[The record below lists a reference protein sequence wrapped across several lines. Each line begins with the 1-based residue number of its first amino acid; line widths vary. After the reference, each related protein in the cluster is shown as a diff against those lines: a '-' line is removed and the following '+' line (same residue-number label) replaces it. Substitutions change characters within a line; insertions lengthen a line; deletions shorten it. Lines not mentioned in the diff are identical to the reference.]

1 VEVLSSSLVEPSS
14 EVEGEE
20 VLSSSLVESSSEEV
34 EEGEEVLS
42 CPSLAVEPQGVEVSS
57 PYRTPHASNE
67 SL

>member
-1 VEVLSSSLVEPSS
+1 MLSSSLVEP
-14 EVEGEE
+14 
-20 VLSSSLVESSSEEV
+20 SSEEV

>member
-1 VEVLSSSLVEPSS
+1 MLSSSLVEPSSEGVEEVLSSSLVEPSS
-14 EVEGEE
+14 EGVEE
-20 VLSSSLVESSSEEV
+20 V
-34 EEGEEVLS
+34 EEVLS